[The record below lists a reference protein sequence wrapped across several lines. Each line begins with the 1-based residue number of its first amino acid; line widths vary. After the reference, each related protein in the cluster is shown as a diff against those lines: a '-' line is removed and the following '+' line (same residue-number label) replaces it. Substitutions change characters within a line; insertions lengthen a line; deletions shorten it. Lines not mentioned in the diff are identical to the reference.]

1 MVRNMDKRPSGV
13 APAFNISDLR
23 SASNV
28 TIVCDNIRSA
38 LNVGSVFRS
47 ADAFGAAEI
56 ILCGITAQPPHKEI
70 LKTALGATMTVPW
83 RFVPSVVDAIH
94 VLRSQHTT
102 IIGIEQ
108 TLQSL
113 NMQEYPWTDRKY
125 AVILGNELDGISDKV
140 LPLLDACVEIP
151 QFGSKKSLNV
161 SVAAGI
167 VLYDIV
173 CKKRQQRSGE

>member
-1 MVRNMDKRPSGV
+1 MDKRPSGV
-13 APAFNISDLR
+13 APAYKISDLR
-23 SASNV
+23 SAANV

-47 ADAFGAAEI
+47 ADAFGVAEI

-83 RFVPSVVDAIH
+83 RFVESVVDEIH
-94 VLRSQHTT
+94 ALKSQQTT

-108 TLQSL
+108 TLQSS
-113 NMQEYPWTDRKY
+113 NIQEYQWTERKF
-125 AVILGNELDGISDKV
+125 AVILGNELEGISDEV

-161 SVAAGI
+161 AVAAGI

-173 CKKRQQRSGE
+173 CKKGQLKMAE